1 MAVSCLSGKQT
12 ISLSTANLAQMKE
25 NDNIL
30 DGLLDLSHSPIDYTH
45 FKYDLICKFHAFN
58 LSGSYF
64 SVSFGM
70 SGFGLPM
77 LLLHVV
83 DVTRH

>member
-1 MAVSCLSGKQT
+1 MPVGKQT
-12 ISLSTANLAQMKE
+12 ISLSTANIAQTKE

-30 DGLLDLSHSPIDYTH
+30 DWPLDLRHSPIDYIH
-45 FKYDLICKFHAFN
+45 IKYDLMNKLHAFN
-58 LSGSYF
+58 LSGSCS
-64 SVSFGM
+64 SVSFGL

-83 DVTRH
+83 DVKPH